1 MLWREMSPSL
11 VATEGQ
17 TTLAETRTDWTRMI
31 LAVDVGNT
39 HTVAG
44 LYNKDDL
51 AYHWRFLTEAER
63 TADEYGVLLQSLF
76 AARELSLSSVAGII
90 VSSVVPAMVKTIEE
104 LGQTYFRI
112 TPLIVGPGIKTGMPI
127 LYDNPREVGADR
139 IVNAV
144 AAYERYQTATII
156 VDFGTATTFDYVTE
170 GGEYLGGAIV
180 PGVGISLDALFHKTA
195 KLYRVELMKPPQI
208 VGRNTVNAI
217 QSGIYYGYTALVDG
231 MVERI
236 QEENGTPTRVI
247 ATGGFAQLI
256 AAESRTI
263 EDVDEFVTLDGLRI
277 LYERN
282 R

>member
-1 MLWREMSPSL
+1 
-11 VATEGQ
+11 
-17 TTLAETRTDWTRMI
+17 MI

-44 LYNKDDL
+44 LYERQDL
-51 AYHWRFLTEAER
+51 AYHWRFVTEAER

-76 AARELSLSSVAGII
+76 TARGLSLSCVAGII
-90 VSSVVPAMVKTIEE
+90 VSSVVPAMVKTLED
-104 LGQTYFRI
+104 LAQTYFQL

-144 AAYERYQTATII
+144 AAYERYRAATII
-156 VDFGTATTFDYVTE
+156 VDFGTATTFDYVTQA
-170 GGEYLGGAIV
+170 GEYLGGAIV

-195 KLYRVELMKPPQI
+195 KLYRVELVKPPKI

-236 QEENGTPTRVI
+236 QHENGAQARVI

-256 AAESRTI
+256 AAESGTI
-263 EDVDEFVTLDGLRI
+263 EEVDEFVTLEGLRI

-282 R
+282 H